1 MPGQN
6 PDWWINPPS
15 GIEFVRVPSSP
26 FIDTHNRVFI
36 PDLVNPDRI
45 FDIKFPDGFNE
56 KMQQVAKGFKNMR
69 NKISSEYSTKEQL
82 AMVENSISNL
92 EKTTAEIMTN
102 NDNKMVE
109 LCKQAEDLRAKLK
122 DEERL
127 NEMECTVSLL
137 PVCSCG
143 HVFDNLE
150 IQLPKTTRIYGDS
163 DHEIPDISS
172 PKFNIIFCPGC
183 NKKLTSYV
191 NRMSFDRCDGTIT
204 TRQK

>member
-1 MPGQN
+1 MPGRS
-6 PDWWINPPS
+6 PDWWTNPTAE
-15 GIEFVRVPSSP
+15 IEFVRVQHDPFLKARNLLFSSTS
-26 FIDTHNRVFI
+26 I
-36 PDLVNPDRI
+36 NPDRI
-45 FDIKFPDGFNE
+45 LDIKLPDGFNE
-56 KMQQVAKGFKNMR
+56 QMTQMLKGFKNMGH
-69 NKISSEYSTKEQL
+69 KISSDYSTKEQL
-82 AMVENSISNL
+82 ALVEESISTL
-92 EKTTAEIMTN
+92 EKATAEIMTK
-102 NDNKMVE
+102 NDKKMVE
-109 LCKQAEDLRAKLK
+109 LCQQAEDLRAKLK

-163 DHEIPDISS
+163 DHEIPDVGS
-172 PKFNIIFCPGC
+172 PKFNIIFCPSC
-183 NKKLTSYV
+183 NKKLASYV